1 VQVPEFRR
9 RSEVVESELAM
20 WVMAFRVM
28 AIVGA
33 LLALGWALRRMRAE
47 NAEQL
52 ERLSTALQQSR
63 NETHALS
70 ERMSALITLVAA
82 LPARVERPVEAPP
95 PPMPSKPRRESSPVR
110 SYETA
115 KRLARSGA
123 TVEEIVAT
131 CGVADTEARLLR
143 RLHGAEAQRENAA

>member
-1 VQVPEFRR
+1 M
-9 RSEVVESELAM
+9 ESELAM

-33 LLALGWALRRMRAE
+33 LAALGWALRRMRAE

-52 ERLSTALQQSR
+52 ERLSAALQQSR
-63 NETHALS
+63 NETHALA

-82 LPARVERPVEAPP
+82 IPARVERPVEAPP
-95 PPMPSKPRRESSPVR
+95 PQMPSKPRRESSPVR

>member
-1 VQVPEFRR
+1 M
-9 RSEVVESELAM
+9 ESELAM

-28 AIVGA
+28 AVVGA
-33 LLALGWALRRMRAE
+33 LVALGWALRRMRAE
-47 NAEQL
+47 NTEQL
-52 ERLSTALQQSR
+52 ERLCAALQQSR
-63 NETHALS
+63 NETHALA

-82 LPARVERPVEAPP
+82 IPARVERPVEAPP
-95 PPMPSKPRRESSPVR
+95 PMPAKPRRESSPAR

>member
-1 VQVPEFRR
+1 
-9 RSEVVESELAM
+9 
-20 WVMAFRVM
+20 M

-33 LLALGWALRRMRAE
+33 LAALGWALRRMRLE
-47 NAEQL
+47 SAEQL
-52 ERLSTALQQSR
+52 ERLGVALQQSR
-63 NETHALS
+63 NETHALA
-70 ERMSALITLVAA
+70 ERMSALITMVAA
-82 LPARVERPVEAPP
+82 MPARVERPVEAP

-143 RLHGAEAQRENAA
+143 RLHGAEAQRDNAA

>member
-1 VQVPEFRR
+1 M
-9 RSEVVESELAM
+9 ESELAI
-20 WVMAFRVM
+20 WVMAFRTM

-33 LLALGWALRRMRAE
+33 LAALGWALHRMRRESAE
-47 NAEQL
+47 EL
-52 ERLSTALQQSR
+52 ERLAAALQQSR
-63 NETHALS
+63 NDTHALA
-70 ERMSALITLVAA
+70 ERMSALITMVAA
-82 LPARVERPVEAPP
+82 MPARVEKPIEAPP
-95 PPMPSKPRRESSPVR
+95 PPSKPRRESSPVR

-143 RLHGAEAQRENAA
+143 RLHGAESQRDNAA